1 MAAIAEDGRGAVFA
15 PSQFLHLGSRDAV
28 DKALSR
34 LMAAKAIR
42 RLGRGLY
49 DYPKT
54 HPSLGVL
61 APTTESIAHAIAGRD
76 AVRLQ
81 PTGAYAANM
90 LRLSEQVPVKVQ
102 FLTDG
107 SSRRLRLGRREIV
120 LKRTTPRNM
129 AAAGTTTGLLIQA
142 LRHLGRT
149 HVTRDRVKHLRQRL
163 SAKDRKQL
171 LVDLPLAPAWMHS
184 HLRYIAG
191 DKSPASGHTTNWPDH
206 QR

>member
-1 MAAIAEDGRGAVFA
+1 MAEIAADGRGAVFS

-34 LMAAKAIR
+34 LVAAGTIR

-54 HPSLGVL
+54 HPSLGIL
-61 APTTESIAHAIAGRD
+61 APTTESIAQAIAGRD

-90 LRLSEQVPVKVQ
+90 LRLSEQVPAKVQ

-107 SSRRLRLGRREIV
+107 PSRRVRVGRREIV

-142 LRHLGRT
+142 LRYLGRT
-149 HVTRDRVKHLRQRL
+149 HVTRDRVKHLRQLL

-171 LVDLPLAPAWMHS
+171 LADLPLAPAWMHP

-191 DKSPASGHTTNWPDH
+191 DKSAA
-206 QR
+206 